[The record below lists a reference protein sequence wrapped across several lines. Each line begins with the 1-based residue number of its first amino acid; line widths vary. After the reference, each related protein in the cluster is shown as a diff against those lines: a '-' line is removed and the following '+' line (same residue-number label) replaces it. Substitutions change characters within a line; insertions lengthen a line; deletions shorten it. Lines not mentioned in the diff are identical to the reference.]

1 MTRRANCCGPL
12 ACRSARH
19 NGLPARGAS
28 KGFPCWRRGL
38 ANQDNT
44 HMATEA
50 KNVKFRKQMAKLAA
64 SRKPDAKVKMPPR
77 ERIRIRLRCKLCG
90 RPRAV
95 YRKFG
100 ICRICFRDMAS
111 DGLIPGVKKASW

>member
-1 MTRRANCCGPL
+1 MRDE
-12 ACRSARH
+12 
-19 NGLPARGAS
+19 
-28 KGFPCWRRGL
+28 RRGV
-38 ANQDNT
+38 NQGFLT
-44 HMATEA
+44 HPSSLIPHPSSLTKTMATEA
-50 KNVKFRKQMAKLAA
+50 QFVKFKKQMAKLEA
-64 SRKPDAKVKMPPR
+64 SRRHPDKVKMPPR

-100 ICRICFRDMAS
+100 ICRICFRNMAS

>member
-1 MTRRANCCGPL
+1 MAAAIARNSGRLRSRL
-12 ACRSARH
+12 AKKLR
-19 NGLPARGAS
+19 
-28 KGFPCWRRGL
+28 
-38 ANQDNT
+38 DI
-44 HMATEA
+44 MATTA
-50 KNVKFRKQMAKLAA
+50 KNVKFRKQLAKLEA
-64 SRKPDAKVKMPPR
+64 SRRTPDKVKMPPR